1 MFLIVTSQNEKRD
14 CYDNLLLLWMP
25 CLFPGTHTRFSS
37 LLCLCSILLMVR
49 WHLVFFVF
57 VFPEALLT
65 FNFVFFLFFSSFF
78 FSDKVLRTQSAPKL
92 TMLLRLVL
100 CPHPYCQHC
109 SALGLQWCQ
118 TNQAVLLDLLHV
130 IRKQSISQVTPGR
143 ELSVLFWTS
152 LAWNL
157 MSSVHR
163 KNTRRVKASLNGF

>member
-14 CYDNLLLLWMP
+14 CCYNLLLLWMP
-25 CLFPGTHTRFSS
+25 CLFQGTHTRFSS

-49 WHLVFFVF
+49 WHLVVFGF

-65 FNFVFFLFFSSFF
+65 FNFVFFLFFPSF
-78 FSDKVLRTQSAPKL
+78 FSDKVLCTQSAPKL

-118 TNQAVLLDLLHV
+118 TNRAVLLDLLHV
-130 IRKQSISQVTPGR
+130 TRKQSISQVTPGR

-152 LAWNL
+152 LVWNL
-157 MSSVHR
+157 MSSVQIQIVR
-163 KNTRRVKASLNGF
+163 TLEGSRQV